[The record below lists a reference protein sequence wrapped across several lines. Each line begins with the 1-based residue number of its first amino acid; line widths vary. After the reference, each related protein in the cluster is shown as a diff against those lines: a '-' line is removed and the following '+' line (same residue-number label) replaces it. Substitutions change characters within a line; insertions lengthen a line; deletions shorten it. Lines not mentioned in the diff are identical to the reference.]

1 MHTLLKGRGNQS
13 HILGNGQKGGDAN
26 GMKKTHLPEISDTC
40 LTLSTTQK
48 MWEVVKQTYP
58 KACDATRVYEIRNA
72 PLLDESKRKS
82 KEKCNNG
89 KDERRTLGTNTSIYL
104 GILVLMP
111 QTHHITS
118 PRSLIWGQLIT

>member
-1 MHTLLKGRGNQS
+1 MLEITCKPTNMEYGNKQRNSQTHTT
-13 HILGNGQKGGDAN
+13 A
-26 GMKKTHLPEISDTC
+26 
-40 LTLSTTQK
+40 
-48 MWEVVKQTYP
+48 
-58 KACDATRVYEIRNA
+58 AT
-72 PLLDESKRKS
+72 LLDESKRKS